1 MPPAPLCPNEV
12 ERLQALYNL
21 DILDTPPTKVFDS
34 FVKVACGLFD
44 VPMAAVVMVDA
55 ERQWFKAAI
64 GSSARETP
72 RDLAFCG
79 YTILQ
84 PDEAI
89 WVSDATRD
97 RRFADH
103 PMVVGEPGIRF
114 YAGAALVDQDGH
126 AIGSLC
132 VVDTRPRRPDPA
144 KLAQLRNLA
153 TGVMAAL
160 NLHAASPRLIDEAGR
175 DPLTGLLNR
184 RAFDAALRALGRQE
198 ATLFMLDLDSF
209 KAVNDAIGHVGAD
222 AALREV
228 ARRLRRVGRRT
239 DRVFRLDGDAF
250 AFLAEGLSDAQAA
263 EAIAAE
269 MQAAFAETFT
279 IDGQAV
285 PLRTS
290 IGVAGIPHQA
300 KSADQLLRMADAA
313 LSAAKR
319 DGPGTICLGQAAGGR
334 RRRPREAGLGR
345 LTMKDLLR
353 EALLTPR
360 FEQFRLDFQPVVDV
374 EHGCVATQEALVR
387 WTLPGDRHVGP
398 ADFVPLAEEC
408 GLVSHLDRWV
418 LRQACATAARWP
430 TPWRVSVNISPVTI
444 GLLDVVGLVRDTLDV
459 TGLPANRLVMEV
471 TETAAAPDPERM
483 DRTLEGL
490 RHLGVLPIAD
500 DFGAGHASLAFLRRY
515 AFDIVKTDRC
525 FVAGLGSDARAV
537 PVMEAL
543 VRLASSL
550 DMLLVAEGVETEEQM
565 MILLRLGVP
574 KVQGFLLARPVPTD
588 RIARVTAQA
597 ERKLAQIV
605 KRYRQARGI
614 AASGGGLRTGFV
626 EPDWL
631 RERHPRA
638 TPLASPTLAS
648 PTLASG
654 PLASGPLAS
663 AALASA
669 GSFAD

>member
-1 MPPAPLCPNEV
+1 MPPAPLCPNEA
-12 ERLQALYNL
+12 ERLGALYNL

-34 FVKVACGLFD
+34 FVQVASGLFG
-44 VPMAAVVMVDA
+44 VPIAAVALIDA
-55 ERQWFKAAI
+55 ERQWFKAVT
-64 GSSARETP
+64 GLPMRETP
-72 RDLAFCG
+72 RDMAFCG

-84 PDEAI
+84 PDEVF

-97 RRFADH
+97 SRFTDN
-103 PMVVGEPGIRF
+103 PLVVGAPAIRF

-126 AIGSLC
+126 AVGSLC
-132 VVDTRPRRPDPA
+132 VIDTRPRRPDPG
-144 KLAQLRNLA
+144 KLKQLRNLA

-160 NLHAASPRLIDEAGR
+160 SLHTASARLIDEAAR
-175 DPLTGLLNR
+175 DPLTGLPNR
-184 RAFDAALRALGRQE
+184 RAFDAALRGIGRQD
-198 ATLFMLDLDSF
+198 ATLFMLDLDNF

-228 ARRLRRVGRRT
+228 AARLRRVGRRT
-239 DRVFRLDGDAF
+239 DRAFRLDGDAF
-250 AFLAEGLSDAQAA
+250 AFLAKGLSDIPAA

-269 MQAAFAETFT
+269 MQAAFAETFA

-290 IGVAGIPHQA
+290 IGVAGMPHQA
-300 KSADQLLRMADAA
+300 RSADQLLRMADAA

-319 DGPGTICLGQAAGGR
+319 DGPGTVRLGQTAGRQG
-334 RRRPREAGLGR
+334 RRPRETGLGR

-374 EHGCVATQEALVR
+374 EHGCVATHEALVR

-398 ADFVPLAEEC
+398 SDFVPLAEEC
-408 GLVSHLDRWV
+408 GLISHLDRWV
-418 LRQACATAARWP
+418 LRQACATASRWP

-444 GLLDVVGLVRDTLDV
+444 GLLDVVGLVRDTLDLS
-459 TGLPANRLVMEV
+459 GLPHNRLVIEV
-471 TETAAAPDPERM
+471 TETAAALDAERM
-483 DRTLEGL
+483 DRTLTGL
-490 RHLGVLPIAD
+490 RRLGVLPIVD

-525 FVAGLGSDARAV
+525 FVDGLGTDARAV

-543 VRLASSL
+543 VQLASSL
-550 DMLLVAEGVETEEQM
+550 DMLLVAEGVETEEQLL
-565 MILLRLGVP
+565 ILLRLGVP

-588 RIARVTAQA
+588 RIAQAAARA

-605 KRYRQARGI
+605 KRHRQAGGQASRI
-614 AASGGGLRTGFV
+614 APLGTGLRSGFA
-626 EPDWL
+626 EPEWL
-631 RERHPRA
+631 RGR
-638 TPLASPTLAS
+638 S
-648 PTLASG
+648 
-654 PLASGPLAS
+654 
-663 AALASA
+663 ALASVPLESGTHESAPLESA
-669 GSFAD
+669 GGFAD